1 MAFPVRTFS
10 MDFPHLHLLLN
21 HFPIIGTMVGVGLFL
36 ISFLVKTEEVGRSS
50 LIVFVGMALLT
61 IPAFMT
67 GVGAQEKMVA
77 DPSVSNAL
85 IQRHEGAAELAV
97 WFMEITG
104 ALAVL
109 ALWQSA
115 RRASPAPWNTSAIL
129 VFSLVTVGLMAR
141 TGNTGGEI
149 RHLEVRSAQE
159 GTAAEATMAYFEP
172 SPAKFTRLMVVNK
185 WWWAFMMDL
194 HFVGLVLLIG
204 TIGMLNLR
212 VLGFG
217 KQLPIAPLNKLVPW
231 GIAGFGINVLTG
243 LLAFIGM
250 PTFYTHD
257 IAFVLKIGAILLAV
271 TTMGLFYLTS
281 AFRDCEAVG
290 PGENAPLRARFI
302 AGTSLFLWFAVIVLG
317 RYIQPLQDSIAR

>member
-1 MAFPVRTFS
+1 

-21 HFPIIGTMVGVGLFL
+21 HFPVIGTIVGAGLFL
-36 ISFLVKTEEVGRSS
+36 ISLLAKKTEDMRRSS
-50 LIVFVGMALLT
+50 LIVFVVMALLT

-77 DPSVSNAL
+77 DPTVSNAL

-104 ALAVL
+104 ALAVV
-109 ALWQSA
+109 ALWQT
-115 RRASPAPWNTSAIL
+115 RRPAPARSITAAIL
-129 VFSLVTVGLMAR
+129 VFSFVTVALMAR

-149 RHLEVRSAQE
+149 RHSEVRSTE
-159 GTAAEATMAYFEP
+159 ERTVAEAMITYFEP
-172 SPAKFTRLMVVNK
+172 SPAKFTRLMIANK

-194 HFVGLVLLIG
+194 HFIGLVLLIG
-204 TIGMLNLR
+204 TIGLLNLR
-212 VLGFG
+212 VLGFA
-217 KQLPIAPLNKLVPW
+217 KQLPIAPLHKLVPW

-250 PTFYTHD
+250 PTFYSHD
-257 IAFVLKIGAILLAV
+257 IAFVLKIVAILLAV
-271 TTMGLFYLTS
+271 TTMGLFYLTN

-290 PGENAPLRARFI
+290 ARKDAPLSAKVI
-302 AGTSLFLWFAVIVLG
+302 AATSLVLWFAVIVLG

>member
-1 MAFPVRTFS
+1 MY
-10 MDFPHLHLLLN
+10 FPHLHLLLN
-21 HFPIIGTMVGVGLFL
+21 HFPIIGTMVGAGLFL
-36 ISFLVKTEEVGRSS
+36 ISFLAKTEDVRRSS
-50 LIVFVGMALLT
+50 LIVFVVMALLT

-77 DPSVSNAL
+77 DSSVSNTL

-104 ALAVL
+104 ALAVI
-109 ALWQSA
+109 ALWQYI
-115 RRASPAPWNTSAIL
+115 RRESPARWNTSAIL
-129 VFSLVTVGLMAR
+129 VFSLATVGLMAR

-159 GTAAEATMAYFEP
+159 GTAAEVAMAYFEP
-172 SPAKFTRLMVVNK
+172 SPAKFTRLMIANK

-194 HFVGLVLLIG
+194 HFLGLVVLVG
-204 TIGMLNLR
+204 TIGLFNLR
-212 VLGFG
+212 VLGFA
-217 KQLPIAPLNKLVPW
+217 KQIPVAALNKLVPW

-250 PTFYTHD
+250 PTFYSHD
-257 IAFVLKIGAILLAV
+257 IAFVLKMVAVLLAV
-271 TTMGLFYLTS
+271 TTLGLFYQMS

-290 PGENAPLRARFI
+290 PGQDAPPRAKFI
-302 AGTSLFLWFAVIVLG
+302 AGISLVLWFAVIVLG

>member
-1 MAFPVRTFS
+1 

-21 HFPIIGTMVGVGLFL
+21 HFPIIGTIMGVGLFL
-36 ISFLVKTEEVGRSS
+36 ISFFVKTDEVRRSS
-50 LIVFVGMALLT
+50 LIVFVVMALLT

-77 DPSVSNAL
+77 DSSVSNAM

-104 ALAVL
+104 ALAVV

-115 RRASPAPWNTSAIL
+115 GRANPGRLNTLAIL
-129 VFSLVTVGLMAR
+129 AFSLVTVGLMAR

-149 RHLEVRSAQE
+149 RHLEVRSVQE
-159 GTAAEATMAYFEP
+159 GTAAETAIAYFEP
-172 SPAKFTRLMVVNK
+172 SPAKFTRLMIANK

-194 HFVGLVLLIG
+194 HFIGLVLLIG

-212 VLGFG
+212 VLGFA
-217 KQLPIAPLNKLVPW
+217 KQLPIAPLNNLVPW

-250 PTFYTHD
+250 PTFYSHD
-257 IAFVLKIGAILLAV
+257 IAFVLKIGAIMLAV
-271 TTMGLFYLTS
+271 TVLGLFYLTS
-281 AFRDCEAVG
+281 AFRDCEKLG
-290 PGENAPLRARFI
+290 PGQDAPLRAKLI
-302 AGTSLFLWFAVIVLG
+302 AGTSLALWFAVIVLG

>member
-1 MAFPVRTFS
+1 

-21 HFPIIGTMVGVGLFL
+21 HFPIIGTMVGAGLFL
-36 ISFLVKTEEVGRSS
+36 VSFLVKTEDLRRSG
-50 LIVFVGMALLT
+50 LIVFVAMALLT

-67 GVGAQEKMVA
+67 GVGAQEKIVA
-77 DPSVSNAL
+77 DPTISNAL

-104 ALAVL
+104 ALAVIG
-109 ALWQSA
+109 LWQSA
-115 RRASPAPWNTSAIL
+115 RRASPARWNTFAIL
-129 VFSLVTVGLMAR
+129 IFSLVTVGLMAR

-149 RHLEVRSAQE
+149 RHLEVRSTQATQE
-159 GTAAEATMAYFEP
+159 GTAAEAALAYFEP
-172 SPAKFTRLMVVNK
+172 SPAKFTRLMIINK
-185 WWWAFMMDL
+185 WWWAFMMDI

-212 VLGFG
+212 VLGFV
-217 KQLPIAPLNKLVPW
+217 KQVPVAALNRLVPW
-231 GIAGFGINVLTG
+231 GIAGFGMNLVTG

-257 IAFVLKIGAILLAV
+257 IAFVLKIAVILLAV
-271 TTMGLFYLTS
+271 TAVALFYLTDS
-281 AFRDCEAVG
+281 FRACEALE
-290 PGENAPLRARFI
+290 PGKDAPLRAKLI
-302 AGTSLFLWFAVIVLG
+302 AGTSLVLWFAVIVLG